1 MTPFGALRNDYREE
15 RRLMQEVMAH
25 DQNVEKR
32 QMEETTDCHETGEP
46 IGEAVRG
53 RDD

>member
-1 MTPFGALRNDYREE
+1 
-15 RRLMQEVMAH
+15 MQEVMAH

-32 QMEETTDCHETGEP
+32 QMEETAGCHEVGEP
-46 IGEAVRG
+46 IGQAVSG

>member
-1 MTPFGALRNDYREE
+1 MTLFRALRNDYREE

-25 DQNVEKR
+25 DQNVEQR
-32 QMEETTDCHETGEP
+32 QMEETAGCHEAGEP
-46 IGEAVRG
+46 IGQAASG